1 MGKHLSKRRQIG
13 ELAVMEET
21 KPTGARTRTRTA
33 RRLALAA
40 LDGRRRS
47 KKRKPTGEYHQ
58 ISNLEL
64 RSCSVV
70 LKPRIARSTANSGG
84 RPNSSPELSGISRSS
99 SDASCEAAETP
110 FRSSELGQE
119 LDDATFFRCNG
130 EREETTASSNDGDAT
145 SDLES
150 TVEMD
155 SRRRSTANATP
166 SDAELEEFFAG
177 AERDLRRRFVERYN
191 FDVVKDVPLAGR
203 YEWIP
208 FNP

>member
-13 ELAVMEET
+13 ELAVMEAT
-21 KPTGARTRTRTA
+21 KPKGARTRTRTRTA

-40 LDGRRRS
+40 LDGRRIS
-47 KKRKPTGEYHQ
+47 KKRKATEEYHQ

-70 LKPRIARSTANSGG
+70 LKPRIARSAANSGG
-84 RPNSSPELSGISRSS
+84 RRNSSPELSRISRSS
-99 SDASCEAAETP
+99 SDASSEAAETP
-110 FRSSELGQE
+110 FRSSEE
-119 LDDATFFRCNG
+119 LDDATFFRRNG
-130 EREETTASSNDGDAT
+130 ERKETTAWSNDGDAT

-150 TVEMD
+150 TVEMG
-155 SRRRSTANATP
+155 SRGRSTAIATP

-191 FDVVKDVPLAGR
+191 FDVVEDVPLAGR

-208 FNP
+208 LTP

>member
-110 FRSSELGQE
+110 FRSSEVSG
-119 LDDATFFRCNG
+119 
-130 EREETTASSNDGDAT
+130 TTKLS
-145 SDLES
+145 
-150 TVEMD
+150 
-155 SRRRSTANATP
+155 
-166 SDAELEEFFAG
+166 
-177 AERDLRRRFVERYN
+177 
-191 FDVVKDVPLAGR
+191 
-203 YEWIP
+203 
-208 FNP
+208 